1 MLQKVREV
9 IIDDLINF
17 DVFDNKY
24 YVVYRGTNI
33 IDVYVIESYLYLDY
47 KMRLPLYKQYENN
60 VFRYNQLYN
69 QFFKG
74 VVRYYN
80 QDFISFL
87 IQDLDKNTTYLMMY
101 SLATNQHNSFVFA
114 ENVTDQYP
122 VSDSNIGLEYTRLF
136 LTGDW
141 WGKTK
146 LVAISYQQIQVYDIK
161 YFNRLTINIENLF
174 SLISQCKY
182 LTKREDLP
190 SIENVTVKAIS
201 LFDENK

>member
-1 MLQKVREV
+1 M

-17 DVFDNKY
+17 VVFENKY

-33 IDVYVIESYLYLDY
+33 IDVYVIESYLYLNY

-74 VVRYYN
+74 VVRYHN

-114 ENVTDQYP
+114 ENVTDKYP

-136 LTGDW
+136 LKVDW

-146 LVAISYQQIQVYDIK
+146 LVAISCQQIQVYDIK

-174 SLISQCKY
+174 SLISQCK
-182 LTKREDLP
+182 
-190 SIENVTVKAIS
+190 
-201 LFDENK
+201 